1 MKYVLIILLLSACL
15 IPSRLFAVGDGEI
28 RKITFKGNKQFS
40 SSELKEK
47 ISFAQ
52 STWVSQK
59 LMKKKITYYSEGA
72 YEMNVDELKYFY
84 QTEGFLN
91 MEVGE
96 PVVKLKGK
104 KKKVELTF
112 HITENTPVII
122 DDVEFTLINQDE
134 TREEFSTSDLLTRRT
149 TVSAQEG
156 TRFRDNAVME
166 DKEMISQHLVNR
178 GYAYTDVTPRIS
190 VDTTEN
196 KASVSW
202 EIRRGP
208 LGYFG
213 DVSITGTGRTLERIV
228 RKQLAIKQGDIYSRS
243 KLNKSQQQIYQLG
256 TYRVATVKAQ
266 LSREL
271 KDTIPVQ
278 ITLRESPRTLT
289 RVGVGYGRED
299 QIRAYVDFT
308 ILNFPGGARR
318 LHLFMKH
325 SAIEPYRFEATMTQ
339 PAVFGPNS
347 TLAISPFVKKVK
359 EPSYELFNYGANLML
374 SQRFTQYIS
383 GSINPYYE
391 RVDLDTTSIY
401 NRVTSGVVPI
411 KNYSK
416 SGVAVGLIFNNSRP
430 QFDPAAGWSV
440 ALNMKKNTSLFNG
453 KYPFFKYIFEVKN
466 YQRINYSI
474 VMASKVKIG
483 SIISQEK
490 NGMIPVEEKFFA
502 GGSRSVRGWARQGLG
517 PIGVDGIPTGGSSMM
532 EISLEPRIKI
542 YGPLSLVV
550 FTDIGNVWENSN
562 TFLLNELRM
571 SAGAGL
577 RFSTPIG
584 PIGIDFARPIGD
596 VDTKWQFHLNIGNS
610 F

>member
-1 MKYVLIILLLSACL
+1 MKHKLIILLLSACL
-15 IPSRLFAVGDGEI
+15 IPSWLFAAGDGEI

-52 STWVSQK
+52 STWISQK
-59 LMKKKITYYSEGA
+59 LMKKKVTYYSESA
-72 YEMNVDELKYFY
+72 YEMNVEELKHFY
-84 QTEGFLN
+84 QTEGFLD
-91 MEVGE
+91 MKVGE

-112 HITENTPVII
+112 TITENSPVII
-122 DDVEFTLINQDE
+122 DDIAFTLINQDN
-134 TREEFSTSDLLTRRT
+134 TREEFSTTGLLKRKTIT
-149 TVSAQEG
+149 AQAG
-156 TRFRDNAVME
+156 SRFRDNAVME

-178 GYAYTDVTPRIS
+178 GYAYTEVTPSIS
-190 VDTTEN
+190 VDTVEN
-196 KASVSW
+196 KASVLW
-202 EIRRGP
+202 EIKRGP
-208 LGYFG
+208 RGYFG
-213 DVSITGTGRTLERIV
+213 DVSISGAGRTPEKII
-228 RKQLAIKQGDIYSRS
+228 RKQLAIKQGDVYSRS
-243 KLNKSQQQIYQLG
+243 KLNQSQQQIYQLG

-278 ITLRESPRTLT
+278 ISLRESPRTLT

-299 QIRAYVDFT
+299 QIRGYVDFT

-318 LHLFMKH
+318 LNLFMKH

-347 TLAISPFVKKVK
+347 TLSLSPFVKKVK

-383 GSINPYYE
+383 GSLNPYYE
-391 RVDLDTTSIY
+391 QVDLDTTSIA
-401 NRVTSGVVPI
+401 NRMVSGVVPV

-416 SGVAVGLIFNNSRP
+416 SGVAVGLIFNSSRP
-430 QFDPAAGWSV
+430 QFDPATGWSI

-466 YQRINYSI
+466 YQRINYSV
-474 VMASKVKIG
+474 VMASKIKIG

-490 NGMIPVEEKFFA
+490 NGMIPVEERFFA
-502 GGSRSVRGWARQGLG
+502 GGSRSIRGWARQGLG
-517 PIGVDGIPTGGSSMM
+517 PISIDGIPMGGNSMM
-532 EISLEPRIKI
+532 EICLEPRIKV

-550 FTDIGNVWENSN
+550 FTDIGNVWEQSN
-562 TFLLNELRM
+562 NFPLNDLRM
-571 SAGAGL
+571 SAGAGI

-584 PIGIDFARPIGD
+584 PIGIDFARPVWD
-596 VDTKWQFHLNIGNS
+596 ADKKWQFHLNIGNS